1 MRGVL
6 LLLALLA
13 GVVAATADA
22 APGPIT
28 IAADERMGSFRV
40 KADGTL
46 GGATRAFGRATR
58 IAPTSNSSCTATW
71 RPLSLTILFYN
82 LGGDDPCSARGGKF
96 GRAVMRGPTWRTTKG
111 LRNGDPV
118 SRLRSLY
125 PRARFQRGLRHFWP
139 AGWWITPRA
148 NRFGLGGSY
157 PGLLAE
163 TRGGRVV
170 AFHVRYQAGGE

>member
-1 MRGVL
+1 MRRLLPLGVL
-6 LLLALLA
+6 AAVL
-13 GVVAATADA
+13 AATATA
-22 APGPIT
+22 AAGPIT
-28 IAADERMGSFRV
+28 IAADERIGSFRV

-46 GGATRAFGRATR
+46 GAASRALGRPTRVQ
-58 IAPTSNSSCTATW
+58 PTSDSSCTATW
-71 RPLSLTILFYN
+71 RPLGLTMFFYN

-96 GRAVMRGPTWRTTKG
+96 LRAIARGPVWRTTRG

-118 SRLRSLY
+118 ARLRSLY
-125 PRARFQRGLRHFWP
+125 PAARFHRGLRHFWP

-148 NRFGLGGSY
+148 NRFGLGGTY

-163 TRGGRVV
+163 TRGGRIV